1 MANNNDDDFI
11 YGRLQNEL
19 KQIEEQKKRAAQRRQ
34 QSESNWFMELL
45 HNIGKTIG
53 KVISYPF
60 ELLGSLLEKL
70 FGK

>member
-1 MANNNDDDFI
+1 MANYNDDDFI

-19 KQIEEQKKRAAQRRQ
+19 KQIEEQKRRAEQRRQ

-45 HNIGKTIG
+45 RNIGKTIG

>member
-19 KQIEEQKKRAAQRRQ
+19 KQIEEQKRRAAQLRQ
-34 QSESNWFMELL
+34 QSESNWFLELL
-45 HNIGKTIG
+45 RNIGKTIG

-70 FGK
+70 FGN